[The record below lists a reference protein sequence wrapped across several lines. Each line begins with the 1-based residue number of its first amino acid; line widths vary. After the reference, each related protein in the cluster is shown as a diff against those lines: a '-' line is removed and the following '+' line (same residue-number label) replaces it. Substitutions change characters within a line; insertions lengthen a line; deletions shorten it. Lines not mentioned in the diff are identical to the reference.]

1 MALTYTQL
9 TTLVRNWC
17 NRDEEVVSDAIIQ
30 DCLKYAADK
39 AYRTLRVPPLE
50 NVAVYESSLLTTAT
64 STSQNG
70 LTVTELQLPF
80 DLIEF
85 IQIKELDS
93 DNKALRVFNEK
104 LDIRTFNDVNAEKY
118 SNMNYWS
125 RQRNVLLLTPGF
137 NSTGKANSIEML
149 YYRRLPALN
158 ALYAV
163 TVLNYNAGFLTTSG
177 AGASVEGS
185 ALLYFNSATGTT
197 AYATQ
202 ADAQAANTGGTVT
215 STYYIGTLVPN
226 WLRDQ
231 NERVLLMGALAEIF
245 SFTQED
251 DQAQKYGTMFFN
263 EIKELNDEDGK
274 RNASGGNLQV
284 NFNGRGLI

>member
-1 MALTYTQL
+1 
-9 TTLVRNWC
+9 
-17 NRDEEVVSDAIIQ
+17 
-30 DCLKYAADK
+30 
-39 AYRTLRVPPLE
+39 
-50 NVAVYESSLLTTAT
+50 
-64 STSQNG
+64 
-70 LTVTELQLPF
+70 
-80 DLIEF
+80 
-85 IQIKELDS
+85 
-93 DNKALRVFNEK
+93 
-104 LDIRTFNDVNAEKY
+104 
-118 SNMNYWS
+118 MNYWS

-177 AGASVEGS
+177 AGSSVEGS

-231 NERVLLMGALAEIF
+231 NESCLLYT
-245 SFTQED
+245 SPSPR
-251 DQAQKYGTMFFN
+251 
-263 EIKELNDEDGK
+263 DGLLS
-274 RNASGGNLQV
+274 RMPSSA
-284 NFNGRGLI
+284 